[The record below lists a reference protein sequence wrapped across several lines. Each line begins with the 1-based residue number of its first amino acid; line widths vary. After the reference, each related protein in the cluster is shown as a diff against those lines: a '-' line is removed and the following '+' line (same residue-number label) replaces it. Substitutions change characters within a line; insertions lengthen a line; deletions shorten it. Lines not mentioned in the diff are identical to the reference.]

1 MEVDAN
7 FEMLDKIFNAREEE
21 ISINDDK
28 IKEKLNNVT
37 LEELQSS
44 IDKTIIDAE
53 AKNKIT
59 KQLELLI
66 ENYEIKMANYLEQGY
81 KQGFKDAFDLI
92 MDCLR

>member
-59 KQLELLI
+59 K
-66 ENYEIKMANYLEQGY
+66 
-81 KQGFKDAFDLI
+81 
-92 MDCLR
+92 